1 MTAYINGIARTKFGI
16 LTDDLPE
23 LAYDVMYHA
32 LADCD
37 KSIMDVDAI
46 FVSSFLCGPLNK
58 QLHLN
63 SVIASLLP
71 GINIPVVRIE
81 SACASSGAAFNQA
94 LCSLNE
100 YNTVLVVGVEK
111 MTSGTRAVQ
120 TEAIAMASD
129 RLLDQL
135 SGLNFPANYALVA
148 QQYMLRHKIGHGV
161 LEQISFINHENANSN
176 PLAHFFDKHVTKDM
190 IKKSPLV
197 ASPLNVFDCSPIS
210 DGAAAVV
217 VSKKRGSTRDVKV
230 ASSQF
235 ATDAISL
242 TQRRDLTSFRAT
254 KIAASKAY
262 DKAGVGPRDVDVLE
276 VHDCFTIAELIALE
290 DLRMCK
296 RGEAAT
302 LVADGSILKE
312 GELPVNV
319 DGGLIGNGH
328 PIGATGLAQIF
339 EVVTQIRGEAGSRQ
353 LDHVRIGMTHN
364 VGGIGGSAAVTIL
377 ERCG

>member
-1 MTAYINGIARTKFGI
+1 VTAYINGVARTKFGI

-32 LADCD
+32 LDD
-37 KSIMDVDAI
+37 SGKSIRDIDAI

-71 GINIPVVRIE
+71 GIHIPVVRIE

-100 YNTVLVVGVEK
+100 YNTVLVVGIEK
-111 MTSGTRAVQ
+111 MTSGTRAGQ

-135 SGLNFPANYALVA
+135 PGLIFPANYALVA
-148 QQYMLRHKIGHGV
+148 QQYMLRYKIGHEV
-161 LEQISFINHENANSN
+161 LEQISFINHKNANSN

-190 IKKSPLV
+190 IKESPII
-197 ASPLNVFDCSPIS
+197 ASPLNLFDCSPIS

-217 VSKKRGSTRDVKV
+217 VSKKQGSTRDVKI

-235 ATDAISL
+235 ATDVISL
-242 TQRRDLTSFRAT
+242 TQRQDLTSFRAT
-254 KIAASKAY
+254 KIAASNAY
-262 DKAGVGPRDVDVLE
+262 DKAGLGPRDVDVLE
-276 VHDCFTIAELIALE
+276 LHDCFTIAELVALE
-290 DLRMCK
+290 DVGMCN
-296 RGEAAT
+296 RGAAAT
-302 LVADGSILKE
+302 LVANGSILKE

-339 EVVTQIRGEAGSRQ
+339 EVVTQMRGEAGSRQ